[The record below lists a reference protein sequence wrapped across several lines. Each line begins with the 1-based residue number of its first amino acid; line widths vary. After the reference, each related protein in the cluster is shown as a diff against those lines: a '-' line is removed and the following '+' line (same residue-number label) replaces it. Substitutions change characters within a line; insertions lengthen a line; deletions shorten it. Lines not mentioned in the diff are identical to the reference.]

1 MFTFP
6 PQNWSNLED
15 VGLWLKFTCLICWT
29 QLSRSSP
36 YENFKN
42 WFKVQTAQFKLRHT
56 CCRQPLSRGP
66 HTWHPM
72 LSPGRVDWP
81 PPTLHSPRRD
91 PIGPIHQ
98 LFPFLFP
105 SKNFKSPPVPVP
117 RLSHPQRLSC
127 PACAA
132 QPWGPSSPSTRA
144 TPPRRLSG
152 VARNCS
158 RPGPKAKGQKISKKS
173 FQLKGLT
180 KGLDK

>member
-1 MFTFP
+1 MFLSVLTMRLCFMVDLTILI
-6 PQNWSNLED
+6 WYILLD
-15 VGLWLKFTCLICWT
+15 VYISSTKLIKV
-29 QLSRSSP
+29 QKLVRSSNRAVCHVGP
-36 YENFKN
+36 TRGIRCFTRPSWLTGRHPHY
-42 WFKVQTAQFKLRHT
+42 TAQGEI
-56 CCRQPLSRGP
+56 PSDP
-66 HTWHPM
+66 SINY
-72 LSPGRVDWP
+72 SP
-81 PPTLHSPRRD
+81 S
-91 PIGPIHQ
+91 
-98 LFPFLFP
+98 FLFP